1 MNPSARFS
9 RGSGDGGTTSATGLP
24 NRVMRTG
31 RFVFLTCSRTAKHV
45 ALNFEIG
52 ISFMGATLT
61 WSKQMVN
68 SDGCTAE
75 ESLPSRLFAMLT
87 CDPSCLT
94 R

>member
-9 RGSGDGGTTSATGLP
+9 RGSADDATTSATGFP

-31 RFVFLTCSRTAKHV
+31 RFVFLTCSRTAKQV

-52 ISFMGATLT
+52 ISFMGVTLT

-68 SDGCTAE
+68 SEDARPK
-75 ESLPSRLFAMLT
+75 LLRWRLFTMLT
-87 CDPSCLT
+87 YDPSCLT
-94 R
+94 L